1 MKKLLFIAIA
11 AVIAVGFAACSDNDD
26 DDRFIALS
34 QLPGNAQSFIS
45 AYFGGADVFKVTT
58 ENKSSGTEYKVTF
71 RNGYEVEFDATG
83 SWTDVD
89 APSGRT
95 VPVGIAPAA
104 IQNYVDTYFPA
115 DGINEISR
123 DYRGYEVEL
132 LSGIDLTFNPDG
144 QLVEID

>member
-104 IQNYVDTYFPA
+104 IQTMSTP
-115 DGINEISR
+115 ISPPTASTR
-123 DYRGYEVEL
+123 FHATTEATRWNCFRASTSPSTPTDSSWR
-132 LSGIDLTFNPDG
+132 
-144 QLVEID
+144 